1 MQLPSFANSY
11 IKQSD
16 PFNFRLEEF
25 RETHTP
31 LFSNSSAETT
41 VDARDKKF
49 CLFFQKAFSL
59 GDRMWHC
66 FMSVIRPSPLPYISL

>member
-11 IKQSD
+11 ITRSES
-16 PFNFRLEEF
+16 FNFRLEEF
-25 RETHTP
+25 RETSTP

-41 VDARDKKF
+41 VDARVKKF

-66 FMSVIRPSPLPYISL
+66 